1 MNVNQTNYYQAIEQI
16 GINHLSPALKEG
28 HALIER
34 VTKQNTDWSKFQTYK
49 RAIELQFE
57 AVTILLKN
65 KSETPK
71 ASKVIPTQ
79 VTKAKQTPT
88 SKPKLKPLK
97 KATVS
102 DDEEIDS
109 EQVELI
115 SPEVAFIK
123 RFASFNGKTKT
134 NEQIGSFIRS
144 LHKAIA
150 ERRIRKTSPHAKL
163 INEIQKELLNRY
175 HAKGNVKSFDFSEK
189 QFLAYKQFSKSE
201 VIYPSIRFI
210 KQFIGI
216 NGKEITKEKATALHD
231 RIVSAI
237 EKERLSKK
245 DKYIKHIDHILAVL
259 KKFVKESRTT
269 LPISESQLNGLEGI
283 LSSCMCQHKTASSKH
298 NSLSGLPTPIEP
310 KNKILNS
317 IEVLALK
324 SNKIN
329 FIGKWLTFIGNP
341 SQGFTVMIYGKPKFG
356 KSYLAVAFAGYL
368 ARNHGKVLYMAIE
381 EGFDDTLKQKLDDKN
396 VAHVNLDVSDY
407 LPNDL
412 SSYQFVFID
421 SVNKAQLSTEQ
432 LDMLERKYPT
442 ISFVYVFQTTK
453 DGNFKGAM
461 EFKHNVDVVIEVPER
476 GKAVQYGRFNQG
488 SEMGIFES

>member
-1 MNVNQTNYYQAIEQI
+1 MTVNQNNYYQAIEQI
-16 GINHLSPALKEG
+16 GIENLSPALKEG
-28 HALIER
+28 HELIER
-34 VTKQNTDWSKFQTYK
+34 ATKQNTDWSKYQTFK
-49 RAIELQFE
+49 RAMDMQFE
-57 AVTILLKN
+57 AIGILLKN
-65 KSETPK
+65 KSETLK
-71 ASKVIPTQ
+71 SSKIIHKQ
-79 VTKAKQTPT
+79 VTKTKQTPK
-88 SKPKLKPLK
+88 SKPELKPLK
-97 KATVS
+97 KATVIGE
-102 DDEEIDS
+102 DDIDS

-115 SPEVAFIK
+115 STEVAFIK
-123 RFASFNGKTKT
+123 RFASFNGKSKT

-163 INEIQKELLNRY
+163 INEIQKELLERY
-175 HAKGNVKSFDFSEK
+175 HAKGNVKAFNFTDK
-189 QFLAYKQFSKSE
+189 QLLTYKQFSKSE
-201 VIYPSIRFI
+201 VLYPSIRFI

-216 NGKEITKEKATALHD
+216 NGKEITKEKATVLHD
-231 RIVSAI
+231 RIISAI
-237 EKERLSKK
+237 ENERLSKK

-269 LPISESQLNGLEGI
+269 LPITEAQLNGLEGV
-283 LSSCMCQHKTASSKH
+283 LNSCNCSHKISASKH
-298 NSLSGLPTPIEP
+298 NALSGFQTVIEP

-324 SNKIN
+324 SHKLN

-407 LPNDL
+407 LPKDL

-432 LDMLERKYPT
+432 LDMMERKYPN

-488 SEMGIFES
+488 SEMNIFE